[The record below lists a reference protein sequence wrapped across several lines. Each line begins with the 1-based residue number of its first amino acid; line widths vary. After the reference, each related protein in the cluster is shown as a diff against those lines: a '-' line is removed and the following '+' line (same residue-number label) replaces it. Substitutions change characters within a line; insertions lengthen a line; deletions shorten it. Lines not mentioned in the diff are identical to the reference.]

1 MTTLLLI
8 IIYLAFI
15 SLGLPD
21 AMLGSAWP
29 VMRTELGLPISG
41 AGLISMIISGGTII
55 SSILSGRLI
64 RKFGTG
70 MLTLISVLLTAAAL
84 MGFGF
89 SGSYFDL
96 CLMAIPLGLGAGAVD
111 AALNNFVALHYSARH
126 MSWLHCFW
134 GVGATVGPVIMAFM
148 INKTNVWQNGY
159 KAVSIIQFLL
169 VAILFISL
177 PLWNMFKNGQDISN
191 DNSNTNKN
199 VLSIPGVK
207 VALLGFL
214 CYCAVEATTGLWGA
228 SYLVQIKGISKDIAA
243 GWISAFYLGITLG
256 RFITGFLTIGLNSKS
271 LIRIGQILIL
281 SGVSML
287 FFVSGWGNMIAILF
301 IGIGCA
307 PIYPSMLHETPN
319 RFGKENSSIL
329 MGIQMASAYI
339 GTTFIP
345 PIIGLISDK
354 VSLGIYPVALLVI
367 TIIMGI
373 SSETMNKKESYVEED
388 IDLYF

>member
-8 IIYLAFI
+8 IIYFAFI

-29 VMRTELGLPISG
+29 VMRAELGLPLSG
-41 AGLISMIISGGTII
+41 AGLISMIISGGTIV
-55 SSILSGRLI
+55 SSILSGWLI

-84 MGFGF
+84 MGFAF
-89 SGSYFDL
+89 SGNYIGL

-111 AALNNFVALHYSARH
+111 AALNHFVALHYSARH

-134 GVGATVGPVIMAFM
+134 GVGATAGPVIMAFM
-148 INKTNVWQNGY
+148 INKTNVWNNGY
-159 KAVSIIQFLL
+159 KTVSIIQFLL
-169 VAILFISL
+169 VIVLFLSL
-177 PLWNMFKNGQDISN
+177 PLWSKFRNGQE
-191 DNSNTNKN
+191 NSNEESNSNKN

-214 CYCAVEATTGLWGA
+214 CYCAVETTTGLWGA
-228 SYLVQIKGISKDIAA
+228 SYLVQIKGISKEVAA
-243 GWISAFYLGITLG
+243 GWISTFYLGITLG
-256 RFITGFLTIGLNSKS
+256 RFINGFLTIGLRSKR
-271 LIRIGQILIL
+271 LIRIGQILIIM
-281 SGVSML
+281 GVILL
-287 FFVSGWGNMIAILF
+287 FTVSGWGNMIAILF
-301 IGIGCA
+301 IGLGCA

-339 GTTFIP
+339 GTTFVP
-345 PIIGLISDK
+345 PIVGLVSDK
-354 VSLGIYPVALLVI
+354 VGLGIYPVALLVL

-373 SSETMNKKESYVEED
+373 SSEIMNKNKV
-388 IDLYF
+388 